1 MKKLIAC
8 VILFI
13 LFYGRYEYVDVQ
25 SFKSSTKTIEVKG
38 AVKNPGV
45 YEVALHASN
54 AEVLKKAGG
63 VQKNADVDRINQS
76 QDLPDKSV
84 LAVYEKTAKK
94 RISINVGTIEEL
106 DSLPGIGPSVAK
118 RIIAFREHKPF
129 KTIEEVKQVKG
140 IGEKLYEKL
149 KDEIVL

>member
-1 MKKLIAC
+1 MKKLIAI
-8 VILFI
+8 VMLFV
-13 LFYGRYEYVDVQ
+13 LFYGRYEFVDVQ
-25 SFKSSTKTIEVKG
+25 SFKSTTKTIEVKG

-63 VQKNADVDRINQS
+63 IQSNGDVDRINHT
-76 QDLPDKSV
+76 QDLPNKSV
-84 LAVYEKTAKK
+84 LVVFEKTAKQ
-94 RISINVGTIEEL
+94 RVSINAGTIEEL
-106 DSLPGIGPSVAK
+106 DSLPGIGPAVAK

-129 KTIEEVKQVKG
+129 KTLEEIKQVKG